1 MANATT
7 TKVPSTELA
16 EQIAAL
22 TEEGRRI
29 ERPFVDFASRARQTL
44 REFEAEVDRAGID
57 EDEQA
62 LQEAAQPLAGL
73 HRVLDSL
80 TAGSSDL
87 FDCLFGD
94 PDAESE
100 AGVAA

>member
-7 TKVPSTELA
+7 TKVPSAELA

-22 TEEGRRI
+22 TEVGRRL
-29 ERPFVDFASRARQTL
+29 ERPFIDFASQAREAL

-57 EDEQA
+57 NDEDA
-62 LQEAAQPLAGL
+62 LQEATEPLSGL
-73 HRVLDSL
+73 HSVIDSL

-94 PDAESE
+94 PDAEPE